1 MPAVEEEK
9 IIDLD
14 EQSEFIKEA
23 MTQPPQWI
31 FKYGMFLFFGLICV
45 ILILS
50 NFIKYPDVLS
60 ANITLT
66 TLNPPATLIAKTN
79 GKLTNLL
86 VKNNAIVKKG
96 DVLGVIE
103 NAANC
108 YQMLSVEKI
117 VDSLIY
123 LLRTKD
129 SISITL
135 LSDTLNLGDITP
147 QYLLFLK
154 SYKDY
159 HLFTEINPQAQEIK
173 VLDRQL
179 AEYAILLSKYKKEEE
194 IFQEEYLLVEK
205 DYNRDLGLYKQNVI
219 SAREFETKKK
229 ECLLSQR
236 NFENQKIITSNT
248 KITVNNIEK
257 NKIQLKI
264 QEFQERSKYN
274 QDLEQSV
281 KSLQSAINTW
291 RTTYLLE
298 SPIAG
303 KVSFFNYWSVNQN
316 IKTGDAVFSI
326 VPTQQQELVA
336 KLILPTQNS
345 GKVKVGQRVNIKLD
359 NYPYTEYGMLNGI
372 VKNISLVPNN
382 SNYAVDVNLV
392 NDLTTSYNKTLT
404 YKEEM
409 SGTAEIITD
418 NLSILD
424 RIFMNLKKTVVK

>member
-1 MPAVEEEK
+1 MP
-9 IIDLD
+9 
-14 EQSEFIKEA
+14 EA
-23 MTQPPQWI
+23 
-31 FKYGMFLFFGLICV
+31 
-45 ILILS
+45 
-50 NFIKYPDVLS
+50 N
-60 ANITLT
+60 T
-66 TLNPPATLIAKTN
+66 T
-79 GKLTNLL
+79 G
-86 VKNNAIVKKG
+86 
-96 DVLGVIE
+96 E
-103 NAANC
+103 
-108 YQMLSVEKI
+108 
-117 VDSLIY
+117 
-123 LLRTKD
+123 
-129 SISITL
+129 
-135 LSDTLNLGDITP
+135 
-147 QYLLFLK
+147 
-154 SYKDY
+154 
-159 HLFTEINPQAQEIK
+159 
-173 VLDRQL
+173 
-179 AEYAILLSKYKKEEE
+179 
-194 IFQEEYLLVEK
+194 
-205 DYNRDLGLYKQNVI
+205 
-219 SAREFETKKK
+219 
-229 ECLLSQR
+229 
-236 NFENQKIITSNT
+236 
-248 KITVNNIEK
+248 
-257 NKIQLKI
+257 
-264 QEFQERSKYN
+264 N

-382 SNYAVDVNLV
+382 SNYAVDVELV
-392 NDLTTSYNKTLT
+392 NGLTTSYNKTLT

>member
-23 MTQPPQWI
+23 MAQPPQWI

-50 NFIKYPDVLS
+50 NFIKYPDVLR

-79 GKLTNLL
+79 GKLTDLL
-86 VKNNAIVKKG
+86 VTNNAIVKKC

-103 NAANC
+103 NTANC
-108 YQMLSVEKI
+108 YQLLSVEKI

-129 SISITL
+129 SISITS

-205 DYNRDLGLYKQNVI
+205 DYNRDLGLFKQNVI

-229 ECLLSQR
+229 ECLSSQR

-264 QEFQERSKYN
+264 QEYQERSKYK
-274 QDLEQSV
+274 QDLEQSI
-281 KSLQSAINTW
+281 KSLQTSINTW
-291 RTTYLLE
+291 KTTYLLE
-298 SPIAG
+298 SPISG

-326 VPTQQQELVA
+326 VPTEQQELVA
-336 KLILPTQNS
+336 KLILPSQNS

-382 SNYAVDVNLV
+382 SNYAVDVELV
-392 NDLTTSYNKTLT
+392 NGLITSYNKALT

-409 SGTAEIITD
+409 TGTAEIITD